1 VELPVPA
8 TGRADVLVEALTID
22 VSGWRAAP
30 FYVHGESV
38 FAVGDVHGCAAQLQA
53 LLAEIASI
61 ASTIRSSTRL
71 VLLGDLI
78 DRGPSSLGVLDIWA
92 RDAGTHGVDRVHR
105 LMGNHEMTLL
115 LAIGDGPHALRA
127 RELWL
132 GAHMGGGA
140 VLAEMRARA
149 GCPEAPLDRALVDAA
164 LGSHVTACLFAMEP
178 HLRLGNM
185 LFVHGG
191 LRPRVDVDT
200 YLARPWTDF
209 KEAEWAWIMADFL
222 QWKEGFSGTFVVHGH
237 TPPVRHHELTG
248 EDDPHQFIH
257 DRLGLDGGSSRNGI
271 VTAAQIEDGRYRI
284 LRALGQPAGAPAS
297 TAVSHSRAS
306 NSS

>member
-1 VELPVPA
+1 MNAPA
-8 TGRADVLVEALTID
+8 HPRSVTVD
-22 VSGWRAAP
+22 VSRWHAAP
-30 FYVHGESV
+30 FDVCGETV
-38 FAVGDVHGCAAQLQA
+38 FAVGDVHGCAAQLHA
-53 LLAEIASI
+53 LLASI
-61 ASTIRSSTRL
+61 KRLAGTVHASTRL

-78 DRGPSSLGVLDIWA
+78 DRGPSSLGVLDLWSL
-92 RDAGTHGVDRVHR
+92 DAGAHGVDRIHR

-115 LAIGDGPHALRA
+115 LAIGDGPHAPLA

-132 GAHMGGGA
+132 GAHMGGDA

-149 GCPEAPLDRALVDAA
+149 ARPDAVLDRALVEAT
-164 LGSHVTACLFAMEP
+164 LGSHVTGCLFAMEP
-178 HLRLGNM
+178 HLRLGNV

-191 LRPRVDVDT
+191 LRPQVDIDA
-200 YLARPWTDF
+200 YLSRPWSGF
-209 KEAEWAWIMADFL
+209 QEAEWAWIMADFL
-222 QWKEGFSGTFVVHGH
+222 QWKEGFGGTLVVHGH

-248 EDDPHQFIH
+248 EEDPHQFVH

-284 LRALGQPAGAPAS
+284 LRARGQAAGAQAS